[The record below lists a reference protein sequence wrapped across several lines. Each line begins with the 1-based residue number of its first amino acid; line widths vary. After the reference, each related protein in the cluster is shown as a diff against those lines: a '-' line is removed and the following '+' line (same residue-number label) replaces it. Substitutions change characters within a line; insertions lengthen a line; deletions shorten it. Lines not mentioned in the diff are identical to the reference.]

1 MTKLFSWLAASV
13 ATAVI
18 AAPVAA
24 QFQRRESSP
33 PKLEHFYFDSWSF
46 ESENARGGEA
56 SYYIYLPKAHDHAA
70 SSTRRFPWILWCPGF
85 GGPNDFQTRGG
96 AETLD
101 RLRGEGQIP
110 ELALIVFRPP
120 GGRGRT
126 TYMNGEAGG
135 DIEDLLVQ
143 DLVAHAE
150 SRYRLS
156 SERRG
161 RAVMGVSAGGFGAL
175 KLSLRHPDVFGAVAA
190 HSAAILPADPTELA
204 GYSESM
210 VSRFLRGGLKEQL
223 GDPIDPEK
231 WAEQMPMGLATRR
244 TPEQLMGLHVYFD
257 AGTEDDY
264 GFFEPNQQL
273 ALTMKR
279 AGHRFEFHPVEEG
292 GHAWSSLKM
301 RDNLARSLTFVG
313 KSLSGKNPYEQVA
326 TFGGGCFWCTEAV
339 LEQLDGVTAVTSG
352 YMGGEVASPTYKQ
365 VCTGTTGH
373 AEVVQVR
380 FDTTV
385 ISYETLLEWFFRS
398 HDPTTLNRQG
408 YDVGTQYRS
417 AIFFH
422 DETQRR
428 TALALINAI
437 ASNWPDPIVTE
448 VTPLAPFW
456 PAEGYH
462 QDYYRNNSSQRYCRG
477 VIAPK
482 LRKLK
487 LKTDYA
493 K

>member
-1 MTKLFSWLAASV
+1 MTKFFSWLATSIAAV
-13 ATAVI
+13 AVT
-18 AAPVAA
+18 APVAA
-24 QFQRRESSP
+24 QSQRREPRP
-33 PKLEHFYFDSWSF
+33 PQLQHFYFDSWSF
-46 ESENARGGEA
+46 ESQNARGGEA

-70 SSTRRFPWILWCPGF
+70 SEDRRFPWILWCPGF
-85 GGPNDFQTRGG
+85 GGPDDFQTRGG

-101 RLRGEGQIP
+101 RLRGEGAIP
-110 ELALIVFRPP
+110 ELALVVFRPP
-120 GGRGRT
+120 GNRGRT

-135 DIEDLLVQ
+135 NIEDLLVR
-143 DLVAHAE
+143 DLVTHVEA
-150 SRYRLS
+150 RYRLS
-156 SERRG
+156 SERGR

-175 KLSLRHPDVFGAVAA
+175 KIALRHPDVFGAAAA

-204 GYSESM
+204 GYAESM
-210 VSRFLRGGLKEQL
+210 VSRLLRGRLKEQL

-231 WAEQMPMGLATRR
+231 WAEQMPMGLVTRR
-244 TPEQLMGLHVYFD
+244 TPEQLSGLHIYFD

-273 ALTMKR
+273 AQTMKI
-279 AGHRFEFHPVEEG
+279 AGHRFAFQPVDGG
-292 GHAWSSLKM
+292 GHAWSSAKM
-301 RDNLARSLTFVG
+301 RDNVARSLTFVG
-313 KSLSGKNPYEQVA
+313 KSLSSSDPYEQVA

-339 LEQLDGVTAVTSG
+339 LEQLDGVRAVTSG

-380 FDTTV
+380 FDPTV
-385 ISYETLLEWFFRS
+385 ISYERLLEWFFRS

-422 DETQRR
+422 DEQQQR
-428 TALALINAI
+428 TALALIKAI
-437 ASNWPDPIVTE
+437 ESNWPDPIVTE
-448 VTPLAPFW
+448 VTPLEPFW

-462 QDYYRNNSSQRYCRG
+462 QDYYRNNANQRYCRG

-487 LKTDYA
+487 LKVDYS